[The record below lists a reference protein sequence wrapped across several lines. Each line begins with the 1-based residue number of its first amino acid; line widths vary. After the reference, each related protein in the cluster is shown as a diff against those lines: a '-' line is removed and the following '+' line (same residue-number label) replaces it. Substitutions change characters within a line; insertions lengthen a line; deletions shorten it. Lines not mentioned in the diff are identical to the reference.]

1 MVQFGHELRLEREQR
16 RVSLEAMCASTK
28 LSVRQLLDV
37 EAGNFRE
44 LPGGIFRKG
53 FVRSYLRALQL
64 DEPLWLERFESSYRA
79 SGLAD
84 SQEPDWAGFA
94 ENVRNNRLAG
104 KSSGY
109 SRKWLGVLGMAVLV
123 ALLAACVWKFVLLP
137 RMHPDQHAGISQPV
151 SASPLLVALAP
162 LQM

>member
-16 RVSLEAMCASTK
+16 RVSLESMCASTK

-37 EAGNFRE
+37 EAGNFSQ

-64 DEPLWLERFESSYRA
+64 DEPVWIERFESSYRA
-79 SGLAD
+79 SGLAA
-84 SQEPDWAGFA
+84 QEPDWADFA

-104 KSSGY
+104 KSSGNA
-109 SRKWLGVLGMAVLV
+109 RKWLGVLGMAILV
-123 ALLAACVWKFVLLP
+123 ALIAICVWKFVLLP
-137 RMHPDQHAGISQPV
+137 KLGPSRPPELSQAVPPT
-151 SASPLLVALAP
+151 PLR
-162 LQM
+162 

>member
-28 LSVRQLLDV
+28 LSVRQLRDV
-37 EAGNFRE
+37 EAGNFHE

-53 FVRSYLRALQL
+53 FVRSYLRALEL

-84 SQEPDWAGFA
+84 GREPDWAGFA

-104 KSSGY
+104 KSSGN

-137 RMHPDQHAGISQPV
+137 RVHANLSTEQHANLSQTV
-151 SASPLLVALAP
+151 TRSPSW
-162 LQM
+162 